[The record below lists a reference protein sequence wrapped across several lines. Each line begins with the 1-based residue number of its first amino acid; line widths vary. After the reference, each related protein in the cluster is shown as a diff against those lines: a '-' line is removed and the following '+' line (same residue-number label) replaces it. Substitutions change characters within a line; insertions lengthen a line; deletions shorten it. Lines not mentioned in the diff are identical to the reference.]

1 MSLSVSLHSQESH
14 KPIVFSSARP
24 AASRSVASGTMWR
37 SAVCNSSSRNKSTP
51 HVSAAFV
58 LTLRPSSSLSM
69 LVVRSLTL
77 VSCSVG
83 YKACRALYHCN
94 NFCLQ
99 VITATSRISSAVP
112 TPPKWSDLI
121 SSHNTSWQKTF
132 ITPKY
137 IWWST
142 STTKHSAGSRPSALE
157 NKGFRCLVEYSRL
170 TRQNITVFGNSSICS
185 KRPTFSKC
193 SLGSSLSPA
202 TKCSNVTVARRG
214 AWGGSPAERPE
225 GGSPSEGPGVVVPA
239 SPWVTAAAAVGS
251 GVPWGGSGRR
261 YVGIGT
267 FPTDYTKP
275 RHTTQSPNILY
286 KDIRYS
292 TKPKHIKQIP
302 NILYKDSQYLTRVTT
317 NNILTQNTQFII
329 SEECIY

>member
-1 MSLSVSLHSQESH
+1 MSSSVSLHSQESH
-14 KPIVFSSARP
+14 KQIVFSSARP
-24 AASRSVASGTMWR
+24 AASRSVASGTMAR
-37 SAVCNSSSRNKSTP
+37 FTVCNSSSRNKSTP

-77 VSCSVG
+77 VRVSVG
-83 YKACRALYHCN
+83 YKACRSLYHRN

-99 VITATSRISSAVP
+99 VITATSKISSAVP
-112 TPPKWSDLI
+112 TPPKWRDLI

-142 STTKHSAGSRPSALE
+142 STTKHSAGSRPSSLE
-157 NKGFRCLVEYSRL
+157 NKGFRCLVKYSRL
-170 TRQNITVFGNSSICS
+170 TRQKITVFGNTSICS

-214 AWGGSPAERPE
+214 AWGGVARRETRGGVALRGAWVGGARIALGHRRRRRGFRGTV
-225 GGSPSEGPGVVVPA
+225 GGSREMIYWDWDIPNRLYKA
-239 SPWVTAAAAVGS
+239 
-251 GVPWGGSGRR
+251 
-261 YVGIGT
+261 
-267 FPTDYTKP
+267 PTHYTKP
-275 RHTTQSPNILY
+275 QRTIQRHKMFDKAQTYQT
-286 KDIRYS
+286 
-292 TKPKHIKQIP
+292 
-302 NILYKDSQYLTRVTT
+302 
-317 NNILTQNTQFII
+317 NTQHII
-329 SEECIY
+329 QGLTILNNSNNK